1 MSHKFEVCCFD
12 SELIGTRKECDRL
25 SYEGKHTEF
34 NLFYHQNNN
43 KTFYCLNRKGLGEYW
58 WCVVQDQETFCSE
71 KCNACDVCKFL
82 ARVFVCLQNSYFF
95 NPRND
100 VPYQPILWRVFN
112 KNIHKKSQSF
122 RLEIAKTVRSQNLVL
137 NYGQTR

>member
-25 SYEGKHTEF
+25 SCEGKHTEF
-34 NLFYHQNNN
+34 NFFYHQNNN

-58 WCVVQDQETFCSE
+58 RCVVQDQETFCSE
-71 KCNACDVCKFL
+71 KCNACDVRKFL

-100 VPYQPILWRVFN
+100 VTV
-112 KNIHKKSQSF
+112 KKSDAADDEY
-122 RLEIAKTVRSQNLVL
+122 EITSENAVMAVNGKIIIDE
-137 NYGQTR
+137 

>member
-1 MSHKFEVCCFD
+1 MSHKFEFCCFD

-25 SYEGKHTEF
+25 SCEGKHTEF

-58 WCVVQDQETFCSE
+58 RCVVQDQETFCSE
-71 KCNACDVCKFL
+71 KCNACDVRKFL

-100 VPYQPILWRVFN
+100 VTV
-112 KNIHKKSQSF
+112 KKSDAADDEY
-122 RLEIAKTVRSQNLVL
+122 EITSENAVMAVNGKIIIDE
-137 NYGQTR
+137 

>member
-25 SYEGKHTEF
+25 SCEGKHTEF

-43 KTFYCLNRKGLGEYW
+43 KTFYCLSRKGLGEYW
-58 WCVVQDQETFCSE
+58 RCVVQDQETFCSE
-71 KCNACDVCKFL
+71 KCNACDVRKFL

-100 VPYQPILWRVFN
+100 VTV
-112 KNIHKKSQSF
+112 KKSDAADDEY
-122 RLEIAKTVRSQNLVL
+122 EITSENAVTAVNGKIIIDE
-137 NYGQTR
+137 